1 MTTTKPLVGF
11 VGQGYVG
18 KNYADDF
25 EARGYPVVRY
35 SLEEPYV
42 ANKDRIAECDIVL
55 IAVPTP
61 TTPEGFDASIVESA
75 LALVGEG
82 KVAVIKSTLLPGTTA
97 QLQEKYPNRIVMFSP
112 EFLRELTAAQDAAHP
127 FSTIVGKSKETPEH
141 EAAAALLYEILPKA
155 AFTHTCSST
164 EAEFIKYA
172 QNTDGYVN
180 IVYFNILY
188 DLAKALGADWER
200 ILPALQADPDI
211 PSRFANPVHKSGR
224 GAGGH
229 CLVKDF
235 AALEALHGKLLP
247 ADALGH
253 TVMKA
258 LSDKNRALLVESEK
272 DLDIVKGVYGE
283 K

>member
-1 MTTTKPLVGF
+1 MTTVKPLVGF

-82 KVAVIKSTLLPGTTA
+82 KVAVIKSTLLPGTTSRF
-97 QLQEKYPNRIVMFSP
+97 QQKFPNRTIFFSP
-112 EFLRELTAAQDAAHP
+112 EFLRELTAAEDAAHP
-127 FSTIVGKSKETPEH
+127 FSTIVGLAADTPEH
-141 EAAAALLYEILPKA
+141 QAAAQVLLQVLPSA
-155 AFTHTCSST
+155 SFTHTCTST

-180 IVYFNILY
+180 IVYFNILH
-188 DLAKALGADWER
+188 DLAKALGADWQQ

-235 AALEALHGKLLP
+235 AALEALHGELLP

-253 TVMKA
+253 AVMKA
-258 LSDKNRALLVESEK
+258 LSDKNRALLVESKK